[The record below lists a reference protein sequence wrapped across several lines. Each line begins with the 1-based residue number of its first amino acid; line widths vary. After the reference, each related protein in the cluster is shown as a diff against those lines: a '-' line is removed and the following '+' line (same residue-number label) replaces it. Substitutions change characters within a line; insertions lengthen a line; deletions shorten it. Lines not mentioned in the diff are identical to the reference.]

1 MQQFSSSTSSGIM
14 ILHLCGY
21 QALVIL
27 TLVKISVSRNPEIS
41 EDHHDQM
48 VILNLV
54 TGLATSTK
62 VEEDKLIIR
71 QLGNEVKTCVSQA
84 GLAAFIQGWRQVD
97 NQVIRQPG
105 YLCLPRRPG
114 SRRSSS
120 CLSSARELLLRL
132 RRGDELNLGWR
143 FQSDNNIWIA
153 ETLLLACTL
162 TTWPTQ

>member
-1 MQQFSSSTSSGIM
+1 M

-62 VEEDKLIIR
+62 VEDKLIIR

-84 GLAAFIQGWRQVD
+84 GLAAFIQG
-97 NQVIRQPG
+97 
-105 YLCLPRRPG
+105 
-114 SRRSSS
+114 
-120 CLSSARELLLRL
+120 
-132 RRGDELNLGWR
+132 
-143 FQSDNNIWIA
+143 
-153 ETLLLACTL
+153 
-162 TTWPTQ
+162 